1 MKRAV
6 SAVHLPDELVYRSM
20 GCMPT
25 AQAFPSLHPL
35 APAAGPLWQHYH
47 ALPKVPLLVQVRLTA
62 PARHAP
68 PLDELLAVAV
78 QRAYPQVWPPQPS
91 RTSTS
96 VTPLPL
102 ALLDTITFPVLGE
115 TEAACLPLWATTPL
129 ILEDTNQLD
138 ALCLG
143 HQDELR
149 ILLRHITF
157 IGRTRVRA
165 WSIRRVLLGVP
176 YALEVIQ
183 AERRLPIPRGADWGG
198 FTPPYRHAPWHRPL
212 TSG

>member
-1 MKRAV
+1 
-6 SAVHLPDELVYRSM
+6 
-20 GCMPT
+20 MP
-25 AQAFPSLHPL
+25 SG
-35 APAAGPLWQHYH
+35 AARLWAHFH
-47 ALPKVPLLVQVRLTA
+47 ALPKVPLLVQVQTVSPVQRGL
-62 PARHAP
+62 

-78 QRAYPQVWPPQPS
+78 QRAHRPYWPSDAARTAPS
-91 RTSTS
+91 
-96 VTPLPL
+96 VAPLPL
-102 ALLDTITFPVLGE
+102 ALLDTVTFPVLGE
-115 TEAACLPLWATTPL
+115 DEPACLPLWATTPL

-149 ILLRHITF
+149 TLLRHITF

-165 WSIRRVLLGVP
+165 WSVRRVLLSVP

-183 AERRLPIPRGADWGG
+183 AERRLPIARGADWGG
-198 FTPPYRHAPWHRPL
+198 FTPPYRHARWHRPL

>member
-1 MKRAV
+1 M
-6 SAVHLPDELVYRSM
+6 
-20 GCMPT
+20 
-25 AQAFPSLHPL
+25 
-35 APAAGPLWQHYH
+35 
-47 ALPKVPLLVQVRLTA
+47 
-62 PARHAP
+62 
-68 PLDELLAVAV
+68 
-78 QRAYPQVWPPQPS
+78 
-91 RTSTS
+91 
-96 VTPLPL
+96 
-102 ALLDTITFPVLGE
+102 ALLDTVTFPVLGE
-115 TEAACLPLWATTPL
+115 TEPACLPLWATTPL

-149 ILLRHITF
+149 TLLWHITF

-165 WSIRRVLLGVP
+165 WSVRRVLLGVP